1 MPPSIRVAGSNENI
15 NSYGFTILAGEWQWG
30 SCIPEPIDYEHYVS
44 NRKNS
49 IINDPHR
56 ELILFPVDDLRLI
69 RLPNTH
75 RVSDAGVPPDAL
87 KPDALISS
95 PLGRHA
101 IAFLANNEWIYVH
114 QPSALYRGQWW
125 QLPRDSTVE
134 TILGPL
140 LNHWFSVDQ
149 LDASDQKM
157 GSDVGGWA
165 ISNRAS
171 PSHGS
176 TRVTNTSGSRP
187 WTAAVVNSRSRLD
200 GTQALDLLKAT
211 TATDGYESG
220 GRRMVRGKTRL
231 AAVDQPSL
239 LRDGALDD
247 TPTPPGDE
255 PTITDSVFYSECA
268 LAVGTRELYSTYLRI
283 RESDL
288 AAGRKK
294 NNAGSEAI
302 VLEPYCLR
310 RLQAAD
316 LSGRLTTVDRPI
328 NSSQQSTTTASSPAH
343 TRLREGLHVIAPVGW
358 RAFSHTTDS
367 ENSTVVFLDTIDA
380 VHPIGDNWLKLDRS
394 LVTQRKLRSDQ
405 SSEVFLYFDTSSAG
419 SETRQTW
426 LRLIQRALAAERS
439 WQRYGYNRPFDY
451 SAKVPT
457 TITDQLSIPT
467 GETMT
472 DQQKSVSSDQSFES
486 ISVRNA
492 LHRYAQETEFL
503 INHQRQKDRLKLI
516 TIYPEIRFTYDQ
528 SVTVAVERARAKSSI
543 LPQHTGLALYVMDSR
558 TGRSGS
564 FSSKDVVESA
574 KLPKAVVP
582 FPDRTANLCSRRFL
596 VTCLNLKSRV
606 QAVTEQVDSGIAAQL
621 DNPEP
626 YFVTM
631 FLLNTTDGRRV
642 SEDFYWNPNSHLV
655 DSMIPAEQFTNVAW
669 AANGPEMQQQPR
681 NSISV
686 PSQRLSRG
694 PAPPPPFVVTPLGHS
709 ITVQPGGLNE
719 CRSAI
724 FSVPQAISTP
734 GSIYLVVRVDK
745 VLNGPINAA
754 VEKYTKAAGSQLS
767 AEERL
772 GTTAITETKY
782 SSALHRSMLTYCR
795 HLGRYRMPFAWG
807 ARSLSSQS
815 QSIPLFRMDQAKLAE
830 ASFIQLIQSFARFAE
845 CNSLFTTGLSSI
857 PASTAWSTLAN
868 GIPTVWDDS
877 KQDEHEMVERYLKL
891 QTIPI
896 RLDVVISELTEQ
908 SASGGSHLGDATL
921 LTADLLPLLPSYDG
935 NGLNFSLP
943 SSHPPLRPNE
953 IIREVEH
960 RWDFGLPATT
970 PAAVPSDSASGT
982 LVETDINVSSSG
994 TSSLSRVTKLPHA
1007 LASASTRSFT
1017 RESSNISVNLQ
1028 LPSSATGLQP
1038 TQDTSAITQSKTNS
1052 LDRPPPRSAGA
1063 DASNRPSG
1071 HYPLEVVPFTTF
1083 LNSLYISPKVLNLA
1097 GKHGSSRARNLS
1109 CFIELRSA
1117 DDLQPSSALKAWFPK
1132 FHPPHFFLERQVG
1145 LKFLGMLIC
1154 KVFYSRPSTRQPPF
1168 DSWFNTAVLYHEPS
1182 PQFNDTAKVSLP
1194 LHLTPQHHLL
1204 FRFYHVSV
1212 VTAGGLTSKERPS
1225 SKKPLESSVGFAW
1238 LPILGT
1244 DGNLN
1249 TGNFQLPI
1257 SSDLPPGYLKFSSSP
1272 QARGSLHTPS
1282 PVGTG
1287 SDMGLNWL
1295 ENGKPLF
1302 TVQLDCLSS
1311 VYTHDAVL
1319 SRFFRTCGELLP
1331 RIWTVPIPS
1340 TAAAPTAG
1348 CKPKAT
1354 RVTFREDPVEQ
1365 TSFPVLP
1372 VDVERSR
1379 SFRPTD
1385 TACGLHLCNAVK
1397 ALLLID
1403 QTALMHFLPAILA
1416 QFMEIIMF
1424 SFDAAAITSTSI
1436 KICEQAKADS
1446 DKGFQANLSIP
1457 LHHALVRSLVVTLA
1471 DVNLAHHIL
1480 THFFTNLWFPLA
1492 LVSKAMA
1499 QYLISSQK
1507 IKSDRSNESRFTS
1520 SFSDD
1525 LALLIKLI
1533 GARLAPFDGSP
1544 VSAAALS
1551 CQVSLSGEDHRDS
1564 SLTRVIFRDVP
1575 GNRNS
1580 STSLP
1585 VDVNRVAQ
1593 QRQAV
1598 SVVLLGEETKD
1609 VSRTNTLQS
1618 TTTTDQLVAQAGRI
1632 ASLGYEVNACAVMG
1646 VTARFIGHLFNL
1658 MDRGYVMKRIRDL
1671 FILLEIGPRMP
1682 VNVVDRRNELRF
1694 QLLNC
1699 LSQHEHFVQIN
1710 LPTLNPYHGTG
1721 PPVHDLRLTERFL
1734 QEHFL
1739 VGAILSSVSCLLAG
1753 CADTGSWAAGGPPTQ
1768 LHRQPLCIL
1777 RNLLAKHT
1785 LDPRYAASKQCQ
1797 ARIAALYLPLIPLV
1811 LDHPDVF
1818 GPPAGKSL
1826 HSLSSGESASISDG
1840 SGGGSIFDG
1849 SVALSA
1855 GSSSSAAYL
1864 TKDDKVAPHILDR
1877 IAGMPLRNAQ
1887 WRRARDDSSSTTT
1900 AQSTQS
1906 SDGDSV
1912 GRLQNNHTASSHTGS
1927 TLTLTGLDMVNGG
1940 GSVGEPV
1947 ADDEV
1952 SVNRIAPVRSRP
1964 TKLEFDTSIR
1974 MADEL
1979 HETNNRSLFWHLV
1992 FQGPDQ
1998 AWSSQ
2003 VLALVG
2009 VLANGPQNRPSPPAL
2024 TSESWIHSNG
2034 RSLNGT
2040 VNQLTST
2047 HTTPAQNQPHQ
2058 HRCPTGVSGATSVGP
2073 RRLTDKYQRELFVC
2087 VLHILSVLTED
2098 QLISL
2103 YRNFTSQERIH
2114 FLTILKHISR
2124 SAVGR
2129 SNISGSLKRSVARSV
2144 VEPRNASVGSTSG
2157 LMDPDSWESESTD
2170 FKVLLEANLA
2180 TEAGLIVLDLLHTF
2194 NIVFRQEL
2202 ETCKPND
2209 PIFKGILE
2217 VYISL
2222 LMHTP
2227 SDHLIRH
2234 TFAALRMFVG
2244 RFAKVLFSE
2253 STEILN
2259 ALCVAGLRCA
2269 NQNLPQPVSSN
2280 SASYT
2285 EASSTEDMVTRT
2297 ANVTC
2302 QIRIEAC
2309 SFLYKLWKTSFETYG
2324 TSGFHRVH
2332 LQSIISVSK
2341 LVSEIQPGF
2350 DASLSLLH
2358 SLVDTDM
2365 RRSPLGREDTKF
2377 WTMSNTRTLFLD
2389 EVNDLLR
2396 RIRTV
2401 LTATSEMRRHS
2412 DDPEQLVDLHYCLAK
2427 SYSSNPALR
2436 RTWLEELAK
2445 LHMKTHSL
2453 AELAMTKLHIA
2464 ALMVEYLR
2472 RRGDYPQ
2479 GCEAFEVIS
2488 SNIAQEENGL
2498 RTDSAML
2505 EIPYTQEDLLVDINE
2520 AAATL
2525 DKAGLFEAIRPIYS
2539 LVLPVYEARKDYV
2552 ALAQI
2557 FHHIGDA
2564 YHRIGNA
2571 ESNGHRL
2578 FAAYFR
2584 VTFHGHLFE
2593 SLSGKSFVYRAN
2605 ACQKLDGICSDLLRL
2620 FRNKLGSNSVDL
2632 LTDHTF
2638 NRDALDMNKGYIQ
2651 VTYVE
2656 PYKPKTDSSSRPL
2669 SAYAK
2674 HHDVRQF
2681 MFETPF
2687 VLKPGLSATES
2698 LQIDGPKRSEDL
2710 TLQWKRRTILT
2721 TEASFPHIRLR
2732 LEVVG
2737 MSETDLSPIDGAID
2751 AIFSKN
2757 QELLSHVTTISTSPA
2772 QVLDNTGDGCAER
2785 VTVTSIGIKSPVQGS
2800 LAPNSSEFRGIPL
2813 LMDMQLQGAL
2823 LPTVNAGPMAY
2834 AEAFLKLENQSNY
2847 PKDKVTRLRGL
2858 FFEFLTVCLVLLSQY
2873 QRLMSPV
2880 HIEKYMMMR
2889 QSLDR
2894 YRVDLSNLLKE
2905 EVLIDEKRLV
2915 IGPKSATDDLPP
2927 THPRSMCVNEC

>member
-1 MPPSIRVAGSNENI
+1 
-15 NSYGFTILAGEWQWG
+15 
-30 SCIPEPIDYEHYVS
+30 
-44 NRKNS
+44 
-49 IINDPHR
+49 
-56 ELILFPVDDLRLI
+56 
-69 RLPNTH
+69 
-75 RVSDAGVPPDAL
+75 
-87 KPDALISS
+87 
-95 PLGRHA
+95 
-101 IAFLANNEWIYVH
+101 
-114 QPSALYRGQWW
+114 
-125 QLPRDSTVE
+125 TVE

-149 LDASDQKM
+149 LDAPDQKV
-157 GSDVGGWA
+157 GSEVGGWA
-165 ISNRAS
+165 ISNRVS
-171 PSHGS
+171 PSHAS
-176 TRVTNTSGSRP
+176 TRITNTSGSRP
-187 WTAAVVNSRSRLD
+187 WTAAVVSSRSRLD
-200 GTQALDLLKAT
+200 GAQALDLLKTT
-211 TATDGYESG
+211 TATDAYESG
-220 GRRMVRGKTRL
+220 GRRLVRGKTKVT
-231 AAVDQPSL
+231 AVDQPSL

-247 TPTPPGDE
+247 TPTPAGDE

-288 AAGRKK
+288 ATGRK
-294 NNAGSEAI
+294 NSNAGSEAI

-316 LSGRLTTVDRPI
+316 LSGRLTTVDRPPT
-328 NSSQQSTTTASSPAH
+328 SSQKSTTTASSPAH

-358 RAFSHTTDS
+358 RAFSHSTDS
-367 ENSTVVFLDTIDA
+367 ENSTVVFLGKLYSLSRWICSTKPLRPLISVRVFFSTHTDTIDA

-405 SSEVFLYFDTSSAG
+405 SSEVFLYFETSSAG

-451 SAKVPT
+451 SAKVPA

-467 GETMT
+467 GDTVT
-472 DQQKSVSSDQSFES
+472 DQQRSVVSSDQSFES

-528 SVTVAVERARAKSSI
+528 SMTVAVERARAKSSVF
-543 LPQHTGLALYVMDSR
+543 PQNTGMGLCVMDSR

-564 FSSKDVVESA
+564 YSSKDVTESA
-574 KLPKAVVP
+574 RLSKTVVP

-606 QAVTEQVDSGIAAQL
+606 QAVTEQIDSGTAAQL

-631 FLLNTTDGRRV
+631 FLLNTADGRRV

-655 DSMIPAEQFTNVAW
+655 DWMIPAEQFATVAW
-669 AANGPEMQQQPR
+669 AAHGPEFQQQPR
-681 NSISV
+681 SSISV
-686 PSQRLSRG
+686 PSQRLSRAH
-694 PAPPPPFVVTPLGHS
+694 PQPFVVTPLGHS
-709 ITVQPGGLNE
+709 IMVQPGGLSE

-754 VEKYTKAAGSQLS
+754 VEKYTKAAGSQLN

-772 GTTAITETKY
+772 GTTAITETKQ

-807 ARSLSSQS
+807 ARSLTSQS
-815 QSIPLFRMDQAKLAE
+815 HSIPLFRMDQAKLAE

-857 PASTAWSTLAN
+857 PASSAWSTLVN

-877 KQDEHEMVERYLKL
+877 RQDEHEMVERYLKL

-896 RLDVVISELTEQ
+896 RLDVVVSELTEQ
-908 SASGGSHLGDATL
+908 SASVGSPLGGATL
-921 LTADLLPLLPSYDG
+921 LTADLLPLLPSCDV

-943 SSHPPLRPNE
+943 SFHPPLRPNE

-960 RWDFGLPATT
+960 WWDFGLPATS

-982 LVETDINVSSSG
+982 IVETDINLTSGG
-994 TSSLSRVTKLPHA
+994 TSSLSRATKLPHA
-1007 LASASTRSFT
+1007 LTSGSTRSFT
-1017 RESSNISVNLQ
+1017 RESSNLSVNLQ
-1028 LPSSATGLQP
+1028 LPSSVTGLQP
-1038 TQDTSAITQSKTNS
+1038 TQDTSAVTQSKANS
-1052 LDRPPPRSAGA
+1052 LDRPPARSGA
-1063 DASNRPSG
+1063 DATNRLSG

-1117 DDLQPSSALKAWFPK
+1117 DDLQPSSAL
-1132 FHPPHFFLERQVG
+1132 
-1145 LKFLGMLIC
+1145 

-1212 VTAGGLTSKERPS
+1212 VTAGGLSSKERPS

-1272 QARGSLHTPS
+1272 QARGSLHTSS

-1287 SDMGLNWL
+1287 SDLGVNWL

-1331 RIWTVPIPS
+1331 RIWTLPVGS
-1340 TAAAPTAG
+1340 ASVAAATAG
-1348 CKPKAT
+1348 SKSKAT

-1372 VDVERSR
+1372 VDVERPR
-1379 SFRPTD
+1379 PFRPTE

-1403 QTALMHFLPAILA
+1403 QTALMHFLPAILS

-1424 SFDAAAITSTSI
+1424 FFDAAAITSTSI
-1436 KICEQAKADS
+1436 KICEQAKSDI
-1446 DKGFQANLSIP
+1446 DKGFPASLPIP

-1507 IKSDRSNESRFTS
+1507 IKSDRSNESRFTT

-1544 VSAAALS
+1544 ISATALS
-1551 CQVSLSGEDHRDS
+1551 CQVSLSGEDQRDS
-1564 SLTRVIFRDVP
+1564 SLTRAIFRDVP

-1585 VDVNRVAQ
+1585 VDVNRVTQ

-1598 SVVLLGEETKD
+1598 NVVLLGEETKD
-1609 VSRTNTLQS
+1609 VLRTNTLQS

-1632 ASLGYEVNACAVMG
+1632 SSLGYEVNACAVMG

-1671 FILLEIGPRMP
+1671 FILLEVGPRMP
-1682 VNVVDRRNELRF
+1682 VNVIDRRNELRF

-1699 LSQHEHFVQIN
+1699 LSQHEHFVQLN

-1811 LDHPDVF
+1811 LDHSDVF
-1818 GPPAGKSL
+1818 GPPGGGLKAAVLAAAARGEFRDQETTNSVAASERSRRKGVANPSSHPSGRVSTGQNQSRPRSIVSDLSLETLAAGKSL

-1887 WRRARDDSSSTTT
+1887 WRRTRDDSSSTTN
-1900 AQSTQS
+1900 AQP

-1912 GRLQNNHTASSHTGS
+1912 GRLQNSHTASSHTGS

-1940 GSVGEPV
+1940 GSAGDPV

-1952 SVNRIAPVRSRP
+1952 SVSQIAPVRSRP
-1964 TKLEFDTSIR
+1964 NKLEFDTSIR
-1974 MADEL
+1974 MADEF
-1979 HETNNRSLFWHLV
+1979 HETNNRSFSWHLV

-1998 AWSSQ
+1998 AWSNQ

-2024 TSESWIHSNG
+2024 TSESWIQSNG
-2034 RSLNGT
+2034 RSLNGDM
-2040 VNQLTST
+2040 NQLTST
-2047 HTTPAQNQPHQ
+2047 HTAPAQNQPHQ
-2058 HRCPTGVSGATSVGP
+2058 HRCPTGVSGATSIGP
-2073 RRLTDKYQRELFVC
+2073 RRLTDKCQRELFVC
-2087 VLHILSVLTED
+2087 VLHILSVVTED

-2114 FLTILKHISR
+2114 FLTILNYSVQHLRYRGKKCILNYEHISR

-2144 VEPRNASVGSTSG
+2144 VEPRNASVGPTSG

-2202 ETCKPND
+2202 ETCKPNN

-2280 SASYT
+2280 STCFT

-2365 RRSPLGREDTKF
+2365 TRSPLGREDTKF

-2488 SNIAQEENGL
+2488 SNISHEENGL

-2552 ALAQI
+2552 ALSQI

-2578 FAAYFR
+2578 FATYFR
-2584 VTFHGHLFE
+2584 VTFYGHLFE
-2593 SLSGKSFVYRAN
+2593 SLCGKSFVYRAN
-2605 ACQKLDGICSDLLRL
+2605 ACQKLDGICSDLLKL
-2620 FRNKLGSNSVDL
+2620 FRNKLGSSAVDL

-2651 VTYVE
+2651 
-2656 PYKPKTDSSSRPL
+2656 PKTDSSNRPL

-2732 LEVVG
+2732 LEVVE

-2757 QELLSHVTTISTSPA
+2757 QELLSHVTTISTPSA
-2772 QVLDNTGDGCAER
+2772 QVLDNAGDGCAER

-2800 LAPNSSEFRGIPL
+2800 LAPTSSEFRGIPL

-2847 PKDKVTRLRGL
+2847 PKDKVIRLREL

-2905 EVLIDEKRLV
+2905 EVLVDEKRLV
-2915 IGPKSATDDLPP
+2915 IGPRSATADLPP
-2927 THPRSMCVNEC
+2927 TSPGSMCVNEC

>member
-1 MPPSIRVAGSNENI
+1 MR
-15 NSYGFTILAGEWQWG
+15 WG

-125 QLPRDSTVE
+125 KLPRDSTVE

-149 LDASDQKM
+149 LDAPDQKV
-157 GSDVGGWA
+157 GSELGGWG
-165 ISNRAS
+165 ISNRVS

-176 TRVTNTSGSRP
+176 TRITSTSGSRP
-187 WTAAVVNSRSRLD
+187 WTAAVVSSRSRLD
-200 GTQALDLLKAT
+200 ATQALDLLKTT
-211 TATDGYESG
+211 TATDAYESG
-220 GRRMVRGKTRL
+220 GRRMVRGKSKL
-231 AAVDQPSL
+231 NAVDQPSS
-239 LRDGALDD
+239 LRDGVLDD
-247 TPTPPGDE
+247 TPTPAGDE
-255 PTITDSVFYSECA
+255 LTITDSVFYSECA

-294 NNAGSEAI
+294 GSAGSEAI

-316 LSGRLTTVDRPI
+316 LSGRLTTVDRPL

-394 LVTQRKLRSDQ
+394 LVTQRRLRSDQ

-451 SAKVPT
+451 SAKVPA

-467 GETMT
+467 GDTMT

-528 SVTVAVERARAKSSI
+528 SVTVAVERARAKSSV

-558 TGRSGS
+558 TGRGGS

-574 KLPKAVVP
+574 KPPRAVVP

-606 QAVTEQVDSGIAAQL
+606 QAVTEQIDSGTAAQL

-655 DSMIPAEQFTNVAW
+655 DSMIPAEQFINVAW
-669 AANGPEMQQQPR
+669 AANGPELQQQPR
-681 NSISV
+681 SSV
-686 PSQRLSRG
+686 SLSSQRLSRG
-694 PAPPPPFVVTPLGHS
+694 PAPPPLFVVTPLGHS
-709 ITVQPGGLNE
+709 ITVQPGGLSD

-724 FSVPQAISTP
+724 FSVPQAVSTP
-734 GSIYLVVRVDK
+734 SSIYLVVRVDK

-754 VEKYTKAAGSQLS
+754 VEKYTKAAGSQLN

-772 GTTAITETKY
+772 GTTAITETKQ

-815 QSIPLFRMDQAKLAE
+815 HSIPLFRMDQAKLAE

-868 GIPTVWDDS
+868 GIPTAWDDS

-896 RLDVVISELTEQ
+896 RLDVVVSELTEQ
-908 SASGGSHLGDATL
+908 SASGGSHLGGQTKSSGKWSTGGISVCL
-921 LTADLLPLLPSYDG
+921 PPLLPRC
-935 NGLNFSLP
+935 LQT
-943 SSHPPLRPNE
+943 
-953 IIREVEH
+953 
-960 RWDFGLPATT
+960 A
-970 PAAVPSDSASGT
+970 
-982 LVETDINVSSSG
+982 
-994 TSSLSRVTKLPHA
+994 RVVHL
-1007 LASASTRSFT
+1007 
-1017 RESSNISVNLQ
+1017 
-1028 LPSSATGLQP
+1028 
-1038 TQDTSAITQSKTNS
+1038 
-1052 LDRPPPRSAGA
+1052 
-1063 DASNRPSG
+1063 
-1071 HYPLEVVPFTTF
+1071 
-1083 LNSLYISPKVLNLA
+1083 
-1097 GKHGSSRARNLS
+1097 
-1109 CFIELRSA
+1109 
-1117 DDLQPSSALKAWFPK
+1117 W
-1132 FHPPHFFLERQVG
+1132 RQ
-1145 LKFLGMLIC
+1145 
-1154 KVFYSRPSTRQPPF
+1154 VFYSRPSTRQPPF

-1257 SSDLPPGYLKFSSSP
+1257 SSDLQSGYLKFSPSP
-1272 QARGSLHTPS
+1272 QARGPPHASS
-1282 PVGTG
+1282 AVGTG
-1287 SDMGLNWL
+1287 SEMGLNWL

-1331 RIWTVPIPS
+1331 RIWALPVPS
-1340 TAAAPTAG
+1340 TAAAATAG
-1348 CKPKAT
+1348 CKSKAT

-1379 SFRPTD
+1379 PFRPTD

-1416 QFMEIIMF
+1416 QFMEIIVISANTSHRWSSSTSTVANDGDSVEWLSTPRHNANSPTPNDILKTTTGTMAMLLSEVNRSCPPKSPTTVLGGAQTRDIGSSMNSPSAFRHHLLKSYVKF

-1436 KICEQAKADS
+1436 KVCEQAKSDG
-1446 DKGFQANLSIP
+1446 DKGFQASLSIP

-1507 IKSDRSNESRFTS
+1507 IKSDRSNESRFTI

-1544 VSAAALS
+1544 VSATALS

-1564 SLTRVIFRDVP
+1564 SLTRAFFRDIP

-1580 STSLP
+1580 LTSLP

-1598 SVVLLGEETKD
+1598 SVVLLGGETKD
-1609 VSRTNTLQS
+1609 VLRTNALQS

-1632 ASLGYEVNACAVMG
+1632 SSLGYEVNACAVMD

-1671 FILLEIGPRMP
+1671 LILLEVGPRMP
-1682 VNVVDRRNELRF
+1682 VNVIDRRNELRF

-1699 LSQHEHFVQIN
+1699 LSQHEHFVQLN

-1734 QEHFL
+1734 QEHFI

-1818 GPPAGKSL
+1818 GPPGGGLKAAVLAAAARGEFRDQETTNSVAASERSRRKVVANPSSHPSGRVSTGQNQSRPRSIVSDLSLETLAAGKSL

-1887 WRRARDDSSSTTT
+1887 WRRTRDDSSSTTT
-1900 AQSTQS
+1900 TQS
-1906 SDGDSV
+1906 IQPSDGDSV
-1912 GRLQNNHTASSHTGS
+1912 GRLQNSHTASSHTGS

-1947 ADDEV
+1947 TDDEV
-1952 SVNRIAPVRSRP
+1952 SVNQIASVRSRP
-1964 TKLEFDTSIR
+1964 NKLEFDTSIR

-1979 HETNNRSLFWHLV
+1979 HES
-1992 FQGPDQ
+1992 PDQ
-1998 AWSSQ
+1998 AWSNQ

-2024 TSESWIHSNG
+2024 TSESWIQSNG
-2034 RSLNGT
+2034 RSLNGNM
-2040 VNQLTST
+2040 NQLTST

-2058 HRCPTGVSGATSVGP
+2058 HRCPTGVSGATSIGP
-2073 RRLTDKYQRELFVC
+2073 RRLTDKCQRELFVC
-2087 VLHILSVLTED
+2087 VLHILSVVTED

-2114 FLTILKHISR
+2114 FLTILNYSVQHLRYRGKKCILNYEHISR

-2144 VEPRNASVGSTSG
+2144 VEPRNASVGTTSG
-2157 LMDPDSWESESTD
+2157 FMDPDSWESESTD

-2280 SASYT
+2280 STCYT

-2464 ALMVEYLR
+2464 ALMIEYLR
-2472 RRGDYPQ
+2472 RRDCLSRDYPQ

-2488 SNIAQEENGL
+2488 SNISQEENGL

-2584 VTFHGHLFE
+2584 VTFYGHLFE

-2638 NRDALDMNKGYIQ
+2638 NRDTLDMNKGYIQ

-2656 PYKPKTDSSSRPL
+2656 PYKPKTDSSNRPL

-2674 HHDVRQF
+2674 HHDVRHF

-2698 LQIDGPKRSEDL
+2698 LQIDGPRRSEDL

-2732 LEVVG
+2732 LEVVEI
-2737 MSETDLSPIDGAID
+2737 SETDLSPIDGAID

-2757 QELLSHVTTISTSPA
+2757 QELLSHVTTISASPA

-2858 FFEFLTVCLVLLSQY
+2858 FFEFLTICLVLLSQY

-2915 IGPKSATDDLPP
+2915 IGPRSATADMPP
-2927 THPRSMCVNEC
+2927 TSPGWMCVNEC